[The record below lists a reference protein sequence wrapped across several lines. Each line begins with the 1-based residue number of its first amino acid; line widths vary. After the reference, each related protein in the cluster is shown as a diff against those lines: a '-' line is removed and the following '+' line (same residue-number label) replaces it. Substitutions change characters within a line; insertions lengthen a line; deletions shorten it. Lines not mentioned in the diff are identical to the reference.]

1 MKVSALLFFF
11 VAIFGSALAQDDFS
25 IKDFTKS
32 PTEHIINQIDQPF
45 VVRSVRGT
53 ILDPGVREPFRG
65 VLFEIQ
71 GPGPDRTIRKAITD
85 KNGQFKINHVPA
97 GTYHFKAT
105 MNGWQ
110 SAVGTI
116 TVSKKAD
123 KRNEIKIDM
132 RLGV

>member
-1 MKVSALLFFF
+1 MRASGILVALATAGVL
-11 VAIFGSALAQDDFS
+11 LAQDDFS

-32 PTEHIINQIDQPF
+32 PTEHIINRIYEPF
-45 VVRSVRGT
+45 VVRSVYGIIT
-53 ILDPGVREPFRG
+53 SPGVREPFPG

-71 GPGPDRTIRKAITD
+71 GPGVDKTVRKSITD
-85 KNGQFKINHVPA
+85 KNGQFRIRHLPA

-105 MNGWQ
+105 RDGFQ
-110 SAVGTI
+110 SVVGTI

-123 KRNEIKIDM
+123 KNGTVKIEM